1 MTNQASRPLALI
13 ILDGWDDAEANES
26 SIINRSF
33 TPNYD
38 AICAKFPKASLV
50 AGNDAIAGH
59 LTIGAGRNAETEMS
73 VVENALRTACFAE
86 NEVLN
91 AAMKTAAENGNS
103 IHLIGL
109 LSDAGIHSLPDTIF
123 GLLRMAK
130 RLGNTEVFVHCILD
144 GRDVDPRTADIYLEA
159 LEIKMADIGIGRIA
173 TVCGRFFAMDIE
185 ENWER
190 TARAFTMLVHS
201 EGERAKDAVEAVR
214 GSFLRGIA
222 DEFIAPI
229 IIEDNEKKPVGQIK
243 DSDAVIFFNHRGDGM
258 RQIVR
263 SLSIADDSTK
273 PHVETVCLTEYDKC
287 FELPVAFQAAP
298 SKDNF
303 AELIDASRIAN
314 FRITDATRSNEITAA
329 FNCGVSN
336 EMEQN
341 IILPAADVL
350 TLESEPEMKSFKIA
364 DSAINC
370 IVANPNSVYVVNLPA
385 AATAAE
391 IGSETSAIEAIQY
404 IDTCLG
410 GVVEKLADV
419 NGVAIITS
427 SHAVSGKV
435 PFHIIDT
442 QNVQINLR
450 ENGSLSD
457 IAPTMLSILGLNVPA
472 AMTGKDLRA
481 A

>member
-13 ILDGWDDAEANES
+13 ILDGWDDAESNEA

-38 AICAKFPKASLV
+38 AIRANFPKVSLD
-50 AGNDAIAGH
+50 AGHDPTAGH
-59 LTIGAGRNAETEMS
+59 LTIGAGRDAETELS
-73 VVENALRTACFAE
+73 VVERALHSAAFGE

-91 AAMKTAAENGNS
+91 AAMKNASENGS
-103 IHLIGL
+103 SVHLIGL
-109 LSDAGIHSLPDTIF
+109 LSDGGVHSLPDSIF

-130 RLGNTEVFVHCILD
+130 LKGIEDIFIHCILD
-144 GRDVDPRTADIYLEA
+144 GRDVDPRTADIYIEA
-159 LEIKMADIGIGRIA
+159 LEIKMADIGVGKIA

-190 TARAFTMLVHS
+190 TVRAFTMLVHS
-201 EGERAKDAVEAVR
+201 EGERAQDAVEAVR

-229 IIEDNEKKPVGQIK
+229 IIEDNEAKPVARIK
-243 DSDAVIFFNHRGDGM
+243 DGDTVIFFNHRGDGM
-258 RQIVR
+258 RQLVK
-263 SLSIADDSTK
+263 SLSIADESSK
-273 PHVETVCLTEYDKC
+273 PHIETVCLTEYDTE
-287 FELPVAFQAAP
+287 FDLPVAFKAAP

-303 AELIDASRIAN
+303 AELIDAKNIVN
-314 FRITDATRSNEITAA
+314 FRISDATRSNEITAA
-329 FNCGVSN
+329 FNCGVSSV
-336 EMEQN
+336 MEQN
-341 IILPAADVL
+341 VILPAADVL

-370 IVANPNSVYVVNLPA
+370 IEANPNSVYVVNMPA
-385 AATAAE
+385 AATAAD
-391 IGSETSAIEAIQY
+391 IGSESAAIEAVQY

-427 SHAVSGKV
+427 SHAASGKV
-435 PFHIIDT
+435 PFHIVDS
-442 QNVQINLR
+442 QNTQINLR
-450 ENGSLSD
+450 ESGSLSD
-457 IAPTMLSILGLNVPA
+457 IAPTMLGILGLEIPA
-472 AMTGKDLRA
+472 AMTGKDLRTA
-481 A
+481 